1 MLAMVFD
8 TETDGLINTLA
19 VRIERQPEV
28 LSLYCQMVDLDTGEL
43 LQKESFLFRPHNPIP
58 EDMTKIHGITNEMVK
73 DAPPFREFAPLIR
86 KIFREQEMCIAHNA
100 AFDRDMI
107 DIEMKRAGLVL
118 DWPRLICT
126 VEQTIWLQSYRLSLT
141 NLHNELFGMD
151 FEEKHSAAGDVTALT
166 KCCIE
171 MRKKGWL

>member
-1 MLAMVFD
+1 MIVCVFD

-19 VRIERQPEV
+19 VRLERQPEI
-28 LSLYCQMVDLDTGEL
+28 LSLYTQMVDLDNGTLGDVGNY
-43 LQKESFLFRPHNPIP
+43 LFKPSKPIP

-73 DAPPFREFAPLIR
+73 DAPPFRKLAPLIKQELSR
-86 KIFREQEMCIAHNA
+86 PEMCIAHHA
-100 AFDRDMI
+100 TFDRDMI
-107 DIEMKRAGLVL
+107 NIEMQRAGIVM

-141 NLHNELFGMD
+141 NLYKELFGLD
-151 FEEKHSAAGDVTALT
+151 FEEKHSASGDVTALT

-171 MRKKGWL
+171 LRRREWL